1 MAKQIVGESKTL
13 LVAGNWKMNGS
24 TATAS
29 DFLESIVHH
38 WNGSDRVDVGLFPP
52 SVYVSQFEKTL
63 RGSSI
68 KVGGQNI
75 ATKLEGAFTGEVSSR
90 MLKDLGCQMVLV
102 GHSERRINF
111 QEDDETIAAK
121 YHLACAADLTP
132 ILCVGETSDHR
143 DAGSTID
150 VISEQIDA
158 VKSLVGEHDLCAG
171 VIAYEPV
178 WAIGSGVAASPTQ
191 AQEVHSSIRDLLG
204 PNGKQTQI
212 IYGGSL
218 NRDNAQALFAEQDID
233 GGLVGGASLH
243 AEHFLEIIR
252 LAEYA

>member
-1 MAKQIVGESKTL
+1 MIEESKIL

-24 TATAS
+24 IAMAA
-29 DFLESIVHH
+29 DFLDRFINH

-52 SVYVSQFEKTL
+52 SVYVSQFEQSL

-75 ATKLEGAFTGEVSSR
+75 ATEMEGAFTGEVSSQ
-90 MLKDLGCQMVLV
+90 MLRDLGCEMVLI

-111 QEDDETIAAK
+111 LEDNDTIAAK
-121 YHLACAADLTP
+121 YHIACAADLTP

-143 DAGSTID
+143 NSGSTLD
-150 VISEQIDA
+150 VISEQIYS
-158 VKSLVGEHDLCAG
+158 VKNLVGENVLCAG

-178 WAIGSGVAASPTQ
+178 WAIGSGVAASPKQ
-191 AQEVHSSIRDLLG
+191 AQEVHSCIRDILG
-204 PNGKQTQI
+204 PKGKQTQI

-218 NRDNAQALFAEQDID
+218 NRDNARALFAERDID

-252 LAEYA
+252 QAEDV